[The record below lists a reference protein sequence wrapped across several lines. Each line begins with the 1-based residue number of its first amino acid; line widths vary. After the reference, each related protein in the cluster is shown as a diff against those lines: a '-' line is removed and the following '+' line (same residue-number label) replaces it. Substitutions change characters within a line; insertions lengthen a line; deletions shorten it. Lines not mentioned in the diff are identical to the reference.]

1 MRMNMENFISF
12 LCVLPL
18 LARCDFHALAYS
30 VRFTILRL
38 RKMRDFMY
46 FSSFS
51 LSLALRETVIYF
63 VSRESQWLC
72 PKKKEFVVRWRN
84 AYYSY
89 LPSTGAESHFL

>member
-12 LCVLPL
+12 LGVLPL

-51 LSLALRETVIYF
+51 
-63 VSRESQWLC
+63 
-72 PKKKEFVVRWRN
+72 P
-84 AYYSY
+84 
-89 LPSTGAESHFL
+89 